1 MIPNQLVYLS
11 STRFNAYEFIATPDS
26 LFMLV
31 WGGSYGHLADLQSIS
46 APLMYFFNQHNNVR
60 IEIMGDPQFAVPFP
74 FLPAHKFCFFS
85 AGSLVNYL
93 SLLDHLHKCIA
104 PLLPTEYYCCRSDVK
119 FLEYAS
125 HSVFPLLQDLD
136 TFDYLIDTESAFLFS
151 NNSEFIYKLTS
162 FFVALS
168 LVNCCF

>member
-46 APLMYFFNQHNNVR
+46 APLMYFFNQYINVR

-74 FLPAHKFCFFS
+74 FLLAHKFCFFL
-85 AGSLVNYL
+85 LV
-93 SLLDHLHKCIA
+93 
-104 PLLPTEYYCCRSDVK
+104 R
-119 FLEYAS
+119 
-125 HSVFPLLQDLD
+125 
-136 TFDYLIDTESAFLFS
+136 
-151 NNSEFIYKLTS
+151 
-162 FFVALS
+162 
-168 LVNCCF
+168 